1 MIATLFLFVKKNNSL
16 TEVPENDRI
25 IATNEGMIMENV
37 YVLAITSNMLLT
49 DSCTLHSR

>member
-1 MIATLFLFVKKNNSL
+1 MIATLFLFVKKKI
-16 TEVPENDRI
+16 PENDRI